1 MKQAANKIKISPS
14 ILSANF
20 AKLGEEVIALT
31 EAGADYIHIDVMD
44 GHFVPNLTIGP
55 DVVKSIR
62 SYSNLIFDVHLMT
75 YNVDDLIVKFA
86 NSGADIITIHAEA
99 STHLDRSL
107 KLIKS
112 LGKKAGVSL
121 VPSSSETMLN
131 YIIDQV
137 DLILVMTVNP
147 GFAAQ
152 EFILSQLSKIE
163 KIKKLIGN
171 RSIEL
176 EVDGGINDITA
187 KQVISAGADT
197 LVSGNYIFKDGP
209 SGYLKNIAA
218 LRNIL

>member
-1 MKQAANKIKISPS
+1 
-14 ILSANF
+14 
-20 AKLGEEVIALT
+20 
-31 EAGADYIHIDVMD
+31 
-44 GHFVPNLTIGP
+44 
-55 DVVKSIR
+55 
-62 SYSNLIFDVHLMT
+62 
-75 YNVDDLIVKFA
+75 
-86 NSGADIITIHAEA
+86 
-99 STHLDRSL
+99 
-107 KLIKS
+107 IKS